1 MRTKTKTTQRKNTL
15 PAKSSSATPAKSK
28 AEQERQ
34 AKLRQRYIIY
44 GIGAGAV
51 LGGGYLL
58 FNYLQDRKLMNQGN
72 GLTVNN
78 IVPTLSPIRSTG
90 IPAPTIPS
98 LPRIGFPLRKG
109 SRGNL
114 VKELQSGLL
123 RLGGSA
129 ASAIRST
136 SIRPD
141 GTPDGVFGNGTERA
155 LRAAGFATV
164 INEATFNQITRDS
177 SAGSSSSSDS
187 SGATSSKQIADELI
201 AGANSSNLF
210 GVLNAL
216 KKMSNTADYLSV
228 KSHIANR
235 RVKGVRVSSPV
246 TALLSVAF
254 KSNEAA
260 KVKIRA
266 EFRRM
271 GLKQNSRGIW
281 TLSGLGELDQYPVE
295 SQLLNVAITERPTLL
310 KNGNGDYILP
320 ALEQD
325 TVVGYL
331 TNQAQGVAQI
341 LTENGVT
348 VYAPS
353 QNLKLI

>member
-1 MRTKTKTTQRKNTL
+1 MTATKKTSSKTKSL
-15 PAKSSSATPAKSK
+15 APAKSK
-28 AEQERQ
+28 TAKEQT
-34 AKLRQRYIIY
+34 AKQRQRYIIY
-44 GIGAGAV
+44 GLGAGAV

-78 IVPTLSPIRSTG
+78 IVPTLPSIRAG
-90 IPAPTIPS
+90 IPTPSIPAI
-98 LPRIGFPLRKG
+98 PRIGFPLKRG

-114 VKELQSGLL
+114 VKQLQQGLL
-123 RLGGSA
+123 KRGGSA
-129 ASAIRST
+129 ASHIRST

-141 GTPDGVFGNGTERA
+141 GTPDGVFGSGTEKA
-155 LRAAGFATV
+155 LRAAGYSTTV
-164 INEATFNQITRDS
+164 SEATFDQITK
-177 SAGSSSSSDS
+177 GSSSTSSS
-187 SGATSSKQIADELI
+187 SPKATSSKQIADELI
-201 AGANSSNLF
+201 EGANSSNLF

-216 KKMSNTADYLSV
+216 KKLNNTADYLSV
-228 KSHIANR
+228 KSHVANR

-271 GLKQNSRGIW
+271 GLKQNSRGVW
-281 TLSGLGELDQYPVE
+281 TLAGFGELGQYMAE
-295 SQLLNVAITERPTLL
+295 SQVLSVAITERPTLL

-320 ALEQD
+320 ALEEN
-325 TVVGYL
+325 TVVGYM